1 MRRTCLIALLPL
13 AACSQGAQSDHGP
26 VGGASVNRTWPVAGF
41 SAIDATGPDDVD
53 VRVGSGFSVRAE
65 GDAKVVDRLDITRD
79 GDSLSIGRKSQA
91 GFNWGSDHGVK
102 IYVTMPRIT
111 AARITGSGNMTVDHV
126 EGDAFTG
133 RTTGAG
139 ELSLSSITV
148 RTLSLNTTG
157 AGNVRAAGT
166 TGAADLSTTGA
177 GDIAAPELKARS
189 ATVSVLGAG
198 SVKAAVTG
206 PATVKVTGPG
216 DVTLTGG
223 ANCTVSKLGPGDVT
237 CS

>member
-1 MRRTCLIALLPL
+1 MRRTYLIALLPL
-13 AACSQGAQSDHGP
+13 AACSQGAHSDEERA
-26 VGGASVNRTWPVAGF
+26 GGASVNRTWPIAGF
-41 SAIDATGPDDVD
+41 SAVDATGPDDID

-65 GDAKVVDRLDITRD
+65 GDAKDLDRLDIARD
-79 GDSLSIGRKSQA
+79 GDSLSIGRKSQS
-91 GFNWGSDHGVK
+91 GFTWASTDGVR

-139 ELSLSSITV
+139 ELTLSSINV
-148 RTLSLNTTG
+148 RTVSLNSTG
-157 AGNVRAAGT
+157 SGNVRAAGT
-166 TGAADLSTTGA
+166 TGTADLSTTGA
-177 GDIAAPELKARS
+177 GDIATPDLKAQS

-198 SVKAAVTG
+198 SVKATVTG

-223 ANCTVSKLGPGDVT
+223 AKCTVSKLGPGDVT